1 MLDVYMKIYQSY
13 GNTLE
18 CLFSDDNDEE
28 LIFHMRIH
36 ENALKDIESED
47 MVAALKAI
55 EYNIVNTILLK
66 GITKINKVSMRP
78 YNHVDYN
85 HSKETFE
92 KINEW
97 ILDTDG
103 SNLIDI
109 MAHPTV
115 DPYRT
120 FTNDIYEIYNVLGIE
135 AARNALC
142 NEIMEVIKE
151 SSVNFRHLSIL
162 ADTMTCKGA
171 LMSIDRHGINRGDVG
186 PLAKSSFEETTDMLI
201 KASIFSEYD
210 RINGVSANIMLGQLP
225 PCGTGD
231 SEILLDEQEYIALVK
246 DRINYVPESKE
257 SMVDSCHVDALKF
270 ILPNMEQKGK
280 KTTSELPKVTFV

>member
-1 MLDVYMKIYQSY
+1 
-13 GNTLE
+13 
-18 CLFSDDNDEE
+18 
-28 LIFHMRIH
+28 MRIH
-36 ENALKDIESED
+36 ENALKDIEHED

-55 EYNIVNTILLK
+55 EYNIVHTILLK
-66 GITKINKVSMRP
+66 GVTKINKVSMRP
-78 YNHVDYN
+78 YNHIDYN
-85 HSKETFE
+85 ETKQCFE
-92 KINEW
+92 KIHEW

-103 SNLIDI
+103 SNLIEI
-109 MAHPTV
+109 MANPNV

-120 FTNDIYEIYNVLGIE
+120 FTNDIYEIFNTLGIE
-135 AARNALC
+135 AARNALS

-151 SSVNFRHLSIL
+151 SSVNFRHLSLLI
-162 ADTMTCKGA
+162 DTMTCKGT

-231 SEILLDEQEYIALVK
+231 SEILLDEQAYISLVK
-246 DRINYVPESKE
+246 DRMNYIPEIGTE
-257 SMVDSCHVDALKF
+257 VEEGCQMEALKF
-270 ILPNMEQKGK
+270 NLPSVETQKGK
-280 KTTSELPKVTFV
+280 LSTELPILTFV